1 MSNTLINVLL
11 ILLIILL
18 IIKIFKFAISKI
30 LEISLLLILLYIGI
44 NIFQGNFTI
53 FEIFKNFF

>member
-1 MSNTLINVLL
+1 MSNILINILL

-18 IIKIFKFAISKI
+18 IIKIFKFAISKV

-44 NIFQGNFTI
+44 NIFQGDFTI